1 MLVLNR
7 TNNKT
12 KIMSSEKE
20 TERPNRFVEILKKRS
35 EKGLEFARRSILS
48 ENIESELAKDA
59 LEYYT
64 SNWEIFVH
72 PGLFSLACEA
82 VRGNPDD
89 AVSFQAALSMLTAS
103 FDIHDDFIDGSRKKQ
118 GKLTVFGKFGKGL
131 TVLLG
136 DAFLIKGFTLLFELN
151 GKMPQDRM
159 KRVVE
164 TLGTLLFKLGSAHA
178 LEQSLKGRFDITMEE
193 YTKVLELKASSVEA
207 DMRIGA
213 IIGGGSLKEAE
224 SLAKYGKNLGML
236 MTLREEFVDVF
247 EPGELY
253 QRMKN
258 EYLPIPVLCAFQNSK
273 AKKIILEILS
283 QNSGAEQQFEKICDV
298 TFKTKEVVELRNY
311 LKRTA
316 NEAVG
321 FISTLKESPI
331 KLLLTNMALA
341 MLEDL

>member
-1 MLVLNR
+1 
-7 TNNKT
+7 
-12 KIMSSEKE
+12 MSSEKQ
-20 TERPNRFVEILKKRS
+20 TERSDRFVEILKKKS
-35 EKGLEFARRSILS
+35 EKGLEFARRSLLS
-48 ENIESELAKDA
+48 EKIESKLAQEA

-82 VRGNPDD
+82 VGGNPDN

-103 FDIHDDFIDGSRKKQ
+103 FDIHDDLIDGSKKKQ
-118 GKLTVFGKFGKGL
+118 GKLTVFGKFGKGM

-136 DAFLIKGFTLLFELN
+136 DAFLIKGFTLLFELSD
-151 GKMPQDRM
+151 KMPQDKI

-164 TLGTLLFKLGSAHA
+164 TLRALLFKLGSAHA
-178 LEQSLKGRFDITMEE
+178 LEQSLKGRIDITLSE
-193 YTKVLELKASSVEA
+193 YKKVLELKASSVEA

-213 IIGGGSLKEAE
+213 IIGGGSLKDAE

-247 EPGELY
+247 EPRELY

-273 AKKIILEILS
+273 AKKIIQEILS
-283 QNSGAEQQFEKICDV
+283 QKQVSEQQFEKICDV
-298 TFKTKEVVELRNY
+298 AFKTHEVAELRNY
-311 LKRTA
+311 LKHTA
-316 NEAVG
+316 NEAVIY
-321 FISTLKESPI
+321 ISTLKKSPAKI
-331 KLLLTNMALA
+331 LLRNIALA

>member
-1 MLVLNR
+1 
-7 TNNKT
+7 
-12 KIMSSEKE
+12 
-20 TERPNRFVEILKKRS
+20 VEILKKKS
-35 EKGLEFARRSILS
+35 EKGLEFARKSILS
-48 ENIESELAKDA
+48 EKIESELAQEA

-82 VRGNPDD
+82 VGGNPDD

-103 FDIHDDFIDGSRKKQ
+103 FDIHDDLIDGSKKKQ
-118 GKLTVFGKFGKGL
+118 GKLTVFGKYGKSMS
-131 TVLLG
+131 VLLG
-136 DAFLIKGFTLLFELN
+136 DAFFIKGFTLLFELSD
-151 GKMPQDRM
+151 KMPQDKIR
-159 KRVVE
+159 KVVE
-164 TLGTLLFKLGSAHA
+164 TLKDLLFKLGSAHA
-178 LEQSLKGRFDITMEE
+178 IEQSLKGRIDITMSE
-193 YTKVLELKASSVEA
+193 YKKVLELKASSVEA

-213 IIGGGSLKEAE
+213 IIGGGLPKEAE

-236 MTLREEFVDVF
+236 MTLREEFIDVF

-273 AKKIILEILS
+273 AKKIIQEVLS
-283 QNSGAEQQFEKICDV
+283 QEYVTEKQFEKICDV
-298 TFKTKEVVELRNY
+298 AFKTKEVTELRNY

-316 NEAVG
+316 NEAANY
-321 FISTLKESPI
+321 ISTLKESSI
-331 KLLLTNMALA
+331 KMVLKNMALA

>member
-1 MLVLNR
+1 
-7 TNNKT
+7 
-12 KIMSSEKE
+12 MSSEKE

-35 EKGLEFARRSILS
+35 EKGLKFARRSILS
-48 ENIESELAKDA
+48 EKIESELAQEA

-82 VRGNPDD
+82 VGGNPDD
-89 AVSFQAALSMLTAS
+89 AISFQAVLSMLTAS
-103 FDIHDDFIDGSRKKQ
+103 FDIHDDLIDGSKKKQ
-118 GKLTVFGKFGKGL
+118 GKLTVFGKFGKGM

-151 GKMPQDRM
+151 DKMPRDKI

-164 TLGTLLFKLGSAHA
+164 TLETLLFKLGSAHA
-178 LEQSLKGRFDITMEE
+178 LEQSLKGRMDITLEE
-193 YTKVLELKASSVEA
+193 YKKVLELKASSVEA
-207 DMRIGA
+207 DMRLGA

-258 EYLPIPVLCAFQNSK
+258 EYLPMPVLCAFQNSK

-283 QNSGAEQQFEKICDV
+283 QKHVTKQQLEKICDV
-298 TFKTKEVVELRNY
+298 AFKTKEVAELRNY
-311 LKRTA
+311 LKRTV
-316 NEAVG
+316 NEASS
-321 FISTLKESPI
+321 FISNLKESPV
-331 KLLLTNMALA
+331 KLLLTSIALA